1 LSSRRVAANGESRD
15 DGEAQWEL
23 QASEA
28 WRELAALDLE
38 VAGGSSQLETGWLV
52 PGGNSWHPPG
62 QWELVSG
69 APCSRRKL
77 VAAWGWTS
85 QSLQPI
91 YMGKK
96 RIRRRD

>member
-28 WRELAALDLE
+28 WRELAAGDRM
-38 VAGGSSQLETGWLV
+38 AGAW
-52 PGGNSWHPPG
+52 WHPPG